1 MPDRRLTIPLLV
13 LTVVCLA
20 ILCVFQQFTINFQLR
35 VRPSDVL
42 QTQLELV
49 SKINEIE
56 ETVMDL
62 TKQIE
67 EEVVVVKE
75 DDNVQ
80 ELIEK
85 IKEGR

>member
-20 ILCVFQQFTINFQLR
+20 ILCVFQQFTINFQLH